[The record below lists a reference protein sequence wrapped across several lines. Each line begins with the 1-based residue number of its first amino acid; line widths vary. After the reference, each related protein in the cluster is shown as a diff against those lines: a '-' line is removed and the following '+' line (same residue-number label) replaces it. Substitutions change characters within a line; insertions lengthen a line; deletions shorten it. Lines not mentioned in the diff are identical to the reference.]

1 MLAYAAC
8 EPGGTTP
15 SDTAI
20 ADQVRPSMNGAR
32 MGSTV
37 TGYNI
42 SCARTIVDTVKGHGL
57 ARRADVIAV
66 TTAITESTLHNYT
79 QADDHDS
86 LGLFQQRP
94 SQGWGTPAQ
103 LTDPIYATNAFL
115 NAMLRKFPNNS
126 WMTGDIGAIC
136 QAVQVSAVPDAYARE
151 VHDAQLIVDALGNQG
166 PSVELTRLA
175 DVDGDGRADLVSFM
189 GPGNDLWVY
198 RNRGY
203 GQAEGFAGYDAG
215 RVGVGFDPA
224 RTRLADVDGDGR
236 ADLVSFTGPGNDLWV
251 YHNRGYGQAEVFAG
265 YDARSVVVGFDPAR

>member
-1 MLAYAAC
+1 MKTLSLRMTTASALVAVGIAAFAAPARAADPSAPGPAGPPVPAAIAPMLAYAAC

-57 ARRADVIAV
+57 ARRAAVIAV

-103 LTDPIYATNAFL
+103 LTDPIYATNA
-115 NAMLRKFPNNS
+115 
-126 WMTGDIGAIC
+126 
-136 QAVQVSAVPDAYARE
+136 
-151 VHDAQLIVDALGNQG
+151 
-166 PSVELTRLA
+166 
-175 DVDGDGRADLVSFM
+175 
-189 GPGNDLWVY
+189 
-198 RNRGY
+198 
-203 GQAEGFAGYDAG
+203 
-215 RVGVGFDPA
+215 
-224 RTRLADVDGDGR
+224 
-236 ADLVSFTGPGNDLWV
+236 
-251 YHNRGYGQAEVFAG
+251 
-265 YDARSVVVGFDPAR
+265 